1 MFRFGFVEVLF
12 GLLFIPLLGM
22 FFWSSMRARKRALER
37 FGDYDL
43 VQRLSASVSARGR
56 LAKGVLLMSAVGFS
70 VLALARP
77 QFGTRVETVRSAGQ
91 DIVVALDVSL
101 SMMAEDVA
109 PNRLERAKLEIS
121 RMLGRLEG
129 DRIGLVA
136 FAGDAFV
143 QSPLTVDYG
152 AAAMFLAAMEPDLIP
167 VQGTNLGE
175 ALTVS
180 LDAFEEGSRDHRAL
194 IVITDGEDHEGE
206 VEAGVERA
214 VDMGVRIY
222 TVGIGSPEGVPIPE
236 VDVAGR
242 RTGFKRDEDGNVV
255 TTRLDETTL
264 VQVAENTGGQY
275 FRGGD
280 ANALSPLMDEL
291 LAREGRELDAREVT
305 QFEEQFQIFLG
316 LALLM
321 LLAESVVPDRRRI
334 NEEWTG
340 RFR

>member
-1 MFRFGFVEVLF
+1 MFRLGYVEVLF
-12 GLLFIPLLGM
+12 GLLLVPLLGA
-22 FFWSSMRARKRALER
+22 FFWSTMRARKRALER
-37 FGDYDL
+37 FGDHHL
-43 VQRLSASVSARGR
+43 VQRLTASVSPRGR
-56 LAKGVLLMSAVGFS
+56 LAKGVLLLGAVGLS

-77 QFGTRVETVRSAGQ
+77 QFGTRVETVRSEGQ

-152 AAAMFLAAMEPDLIP
+152 AAAMFLSAMEPDLIP

-175 ALTVS
+175 ALSVA
-180 LDAFEEGSRDHRAL
+180 LDAFEEGSQEHRTL

-214 VDMGVRIY
+214 VESGVKIY

-236 VDVAGR
+236 VDEAGR
-242 RTGFKRDEDGNVV
+242 RSGFKRDEDGNVV
-255 TTRLDETTL
+255 TTRLDEATL
-264 VQVAENTGGQY
+264 LQVAEATGGRY
-275 FRGGD
+275 FRAGD
-280 ANALSPLMDEL
+280 PSGLNPLMDEL
-291 LAREGRELDAREVT
+291 LEGKGRELEAREIT

-321 LLAESVVPDRRRI
+321 LLAESVVPDRRRGKQ
-334 NEEWTG
+334 EWTG